1 MNSIRTLAIVGL
13 LCVSCSES
21 SKKRTQPIAF
31 IDGSG
36 TLYSENYK
44 VNIEHDC
51 LEGCVSCDNIRLVLY
66 NNNTKEVSEHVGST
80 WHTTGSDGV
89 TPSRFLGYVFEDD
102 NKTYRVMN
110 NVLQIIQDED
120 IVLVE
125 EELKSRNER

>member
-1 MNSIRTLAIVGL
+1 M
-13 LCVSCSES
+13 
-21 SKKRTQPIAF
+21 
-31 IDGSG
+31 
-36 TLYSENYK
+36 
-44 VNIEHDC
+44 
-51 LEGCVSCDNIRLVLY
+51 SCDNIRLVLY